1 MSSSSND
8 CAPPET
14 YTEVSVLSAKR
25 FHEAPSVVHMLLTK
39 ARPNGGTYVVYVGRY
54 VAQFTLEPAHIANGV
69 RRVISIS
76 APSERPIQK
85 TLAQSK
91 AAYCL
96 LSAEVESVESSF
108 DMPLAFRLELANS
121 VRGDAKRLEPFDPRD
136 NVARTLIAE
145 PRQSWNRR
153 DTAKSQAPR
162 YALTTEPV
170 FYRDK
175 TENVSFC
182 AIDAW
187 GFDSQALARVTKP
200 IDEER
205 VFLPASYRYSY
216 LIANVHVAIKLAN
229 ARAHANS
236 LYAECMPTGMFALA
250 SSRSG
255 YEMRK
260 SDLDEVVA
268 FIEHRLIR
276 SLVLFNPER
285 LPLTVSP
292 FGPYNWNEEY
302 QRQIGRAK
310 SDAALAPSPQAAIA
324 APLTCVVHIV
334 AHFIALDQEVIE
346 SVRDDGAVVQNV
358 SPLVQ
363 RLEEAVERQANE

>member
-1 MSSSSND
+1 MSSSSSD

-14 YTEVSVLSAKR
+14 YTEVSVLNAKR
-25 FHEAPSVVHMLLTK
+25 FNEAPSVVHTLLTK
-39 ARPNGGTYVVYVGRY
+39 IRPNGGKYVVYVGRY

-69 RRVISIS
+69 RRVITIS

-85 TLAQSK
+85 TLAQNK

-108 DMPLAFRLELANS
+108 DMPLAFRLELVNS
-121 VRGDAKRLEPFDPRD
+121 VRGDAKRFEPFDPRD

-153 DTAKSQAPR
+153 DNAKTQTR

-170 FYRDK
+170 FYRDT

-182 AIDAW
+182 SIDAW

-229 ARAHANS
+229 ARAHSNS
-236 LYAECMPTGMFALA
+236 LYAACMPAGMFALA

-268 FIEHRLIR
+268 FIEQRLLR
-276 SLVLFNPER
+276 SLLLFNPER

-302 QRQIGRAK
+302 QRQIGRVK
-310 SDAALAPSPQAAIA
+310 SDAALALSPQATIA
-324 APLTCVVHIV
+324 APLTCTVHIV
-334 AHFIALDQEVIE
+334 VHFVALDQEVVE
-346 SVRDDGAVVQNV
+346 SVRDDGTIVQNA

-363 RLEEAVERQANE
+363 RLEEAVERQAANE